1 MTHTTRIIYSLLPA
15 VLLALAISQGYAEE
29 MDMGDK
35 GFGIEFF
42 TGIAGKRTFT
52 IDSAIF
58 NGIGYQSLT
67 ESQTLDVE
75 IELNNPAYDI
85 GIFYRFWRLKV
96 GWIPTS
102 LIHDD
107 NYRRTAAWYNKD
119 FGAWPLGK
127 YDVSAKFVNLLYL
140 EMLGLKARN
149 MFANLAVRLDKAEVK
164 GELRTIKYPY
174 ADEWLQSH
182 IVLSREQVDEDFL
195 LLSLGPK
202 VGFDLKSIDFLQES
216 ILSPFNKAGLD
227 ISVLFDIPI
236 GYSNFYGYSANI
248 SLALEF

>member
-29 MDMGDK
+29 MDLGDK

-42 TGIAGKRTFT
+42 TGIAKRTFT
-52 IDSAIF
+52 IDSVTF
-58 NGIGYQSLT
+58 NGRGAQGLT

-75 IELNNPAYDI
+75 IEFDNPAYDI

-102 LIHDD
+102 LMHDD
-107 NYRRTAAWYNKD
+107 NYREIAAGYNMP
-119 FGAWPLGK
+119 FGDWPLGK
-127 YDVSAKFVNLLYL
+127 YDVSTKFVNLLYL
-140 EMLGLKARN
+140 EVLGLKARY

-164 GELRTIKYPY
+164 GELLTIKYPY
-174 ADEWLQSH
+174 ADEWLRSH

-202 VGFDLKSIDFLQES
+202 VGFDLKSIDFLKES

-236 GYSNFYGYSANI
+236 GYSDFDGYSVNI